1 MGKNKGVARAEAG
14 TGEDAGSKYVRERVF
29 QPNHRCSVQRVRLA
43 SEREQE
49 RDTRLQTRKTT
60 QTNKYVGLERKT
72 VTITGARC
80 RKWLQPD
87 QSRRWSTELSQEQG
101 TRRRP
106 REEGRSPRSG
116 AHGRLTRAKGEAP
129 SPSVLSLFPCVSSPL
144 DGIPCD
150 SQRPLLL

>member
-60 QTNKYVGLERKT
+60 QTNKYVGLERKLLRLQ
-72 VTITGARC
+72 VHGVASGYSRIRAGDGA
-80 RKWLQPD
+80 
-87 QSRRWSTELSQEQG
+87 LSSARSKEQG
-101 TRRRP
+101 DG
-106 REEGRSPRSG
+106 REKKVDPLGREHTG
-116 AHGRLTRAKGEAP
+116 
-129 SPSVLSLFPCVSSPL
+129 V
-144 DGIPCD
+144 
-150 SQRPLLL
+150 